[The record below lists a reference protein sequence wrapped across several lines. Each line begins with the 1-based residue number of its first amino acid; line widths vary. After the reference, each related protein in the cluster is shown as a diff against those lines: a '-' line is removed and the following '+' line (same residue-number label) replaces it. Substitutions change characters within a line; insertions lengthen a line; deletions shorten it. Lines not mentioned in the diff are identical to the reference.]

1 MCSILSPSFFLSLGN
16 FTQYLFFRGVS
27 PANSGTIES
36 VYFDEVGPK
45 KIFVQELTTPETW
58 KLDLLIETKGLGEKV
73 KEITIQNESKTCSM
87 C

>member
-1 MCSILSPSFFLSLGN
+1 MSLGN

-36 VYFDEVGPK
+36 VYFDEVEPK
-45 KIFVQELTTPETW
+45 KIFVTELTTPETW

>member
-1 MCSILSPSFFLSLGN
+1 MCSILSLSFFLSLGN

-36 VYFDEVGPK
+36 VYFDEVEPK
-45 KIFVQELTTPETW
+45 KIFVTELTTPETW

-73 KEITIQNESKTCSM
+73 KEITIQNESKTCWM